1 MSESLKIHDRN
12 TTAPVNMNSKF
23 LWFLPLIAFAGM
35 ARAAIVYSGLQNIPI
50 PVSPPAVGLEGV
62 YLNLATGATANA
74 FPADWA
80 TAPWINPF
88 FGGVDI
94 ANSALLRPVI
104 TGADQ
109 IVNLAAGTV
118 INGGSNFVLGES
130 GSSTHVGAAANQFQ
144 LGTPGLIGITFKTTV
159 GGPDLFGWIRIT
171 ARNAAPGAIVD
182 WAYESTPGV
191 GIAAGQITVVPE
203 LAWDS
208 RFLLLGILGFCL
220 LSRNRTAVV

>member
-1 MSESLKIHDRN
+1 MKSISL
-12 TTAPVNMNSKF
+12 S
-23 LWFLPLIAFAGM
+23 FLPLVASAGM
-35 ARAAIVYSGLQNIPI
+35 AHAAIVYSGVQNIPI
-50 PVSPPAVGLEGV
+50 PVSPPPVGLEGV
-62 YLNLATGATANA
+62 YLNIATGATTTA

-88 FGGVDI
+88 FGGVNI

-109 IVNLAAGTV
+109 IVNLAPGTV

-130 GSSTHVGAAANQFQ
+130 GSATHIGAAANQFQ
-144 LGTPGLIGITFKTTV
+144 LGTQGLIGLTFKTTAA
-159 GGPDLFGWIRIT
+159 GPDLFGWIRIN
-171 ARNAAPGAIVD
+171 ARNAASGTIVD

-191 GIAAGQITVVPE
+191 GIAAGQITAVPE

-220 LSRNRTAVV
+220 LSRSRTAAL